1 MVSESV
7 IVLVSRADT
16 VQEKS
21 LKNLES
27 QEYWILNNP
36 LFQAISN
43 FWGMRNNSDHFP
55 DWEFYRIALY
65 IPGNCNKQDDS
76 GKIEILILI
85 LSVFLFI

>member
-55 DWEFYRIALY
+55 D
-65 IPGNCNKQDDS
+65 
-76 GKIEILILI
+76 
-85 LSVFLFI
+85 